1 MRTLFW
7 QTIVSVD
14 GYMEGPDGALDWFS
28 GGPDFEAYVGQML
41 PSTGA
46 ILMGRRT
53 YEGFAEYW
61 PTSTDPDAAAMNGLP
76 KVVFS
81 RTLRE
86 VAWQNARLATRE
98 AADEVRALK
107 AETGAPLALFA
118 SADLAET
125 LLKAGLIDEV
135 RLLVMPVVL
144 GGGKPVFKDA
154 DRAKLQLLDARRM
167 DAGTVALTYGVG
179 ESRGVDE

>member
-14 GYMEGPDGALDWFS
+14 GYMEGPGGALDWFA

-41 PSTGA
+41 HSIGA

-53 YEGFAEYW
+53 YEGFADYW

-81 RTLRE
+81 RTLDRL
-86 VAWQNARLATRE
+86 AWQNARLATQS

-107 AETGAPLALFA
+107 AEGRAPLALFA
-118 SADLAET
+118 SADLAEA
-125 LLKAGLIDEV
+125 LLKEGLIDEIRV
-135 RLLVMPVVL
+135 LVMPVVL
-144 GGGKPVFKDA
+144 GGGKPMFKDA
-154 DRAKLQLLDARRM
+154 GRSKLQLLDAQRM
-167 DAGTVALTYGVG
+167 DAGTVALTYSVMRDG
-179 ESRGVDE
+179 